1 MAKMLITL
9 CKGPSGEE
17 VGKSERSDEI
27 PVRARL
33 PVEIRK
39 KALSLPPVRDVAQL
53 VSVLGLGP
61 RGPPFESEYPD
72 KRKADGESAFLRI
85 RRSRRYFFAM
95 FSRISVSA
103 WMFLNL

>member
-1 MAKMLITL
+1 MLITL

-27 PVRARL
+27 PVRESK
-33 PVEIRK
+33 PDEIPK
-39 KALSLPPVRDVAQL
+39 KALSLPQFGMWRSWLAYL
-53 VSVLGLGP
+53 VWDQGVLRSSRSIP
-61 RGPPFESEYPD
+61 TKE
-72 KRKADGESAFLRI
+72 KADGESAFLRI
-85 RRSRRYFFAM
+85 RKLRRYFFAM